1 MKRTLLCALLALGLT
16 FGNVSA
22 LKAENSATAV
32 AAPAPGDTAAMGAP
46 ADTLTVLA
54 APAPT
59 VADAKT
65 DSLLQVLDQ
74 RMADVEQAVNQ
85 IRYVT
90 HSSYLDGDNV
100 MAVLIVALVTAG
112 VVLIVFLV
120 LKFTY
125 RKREKNYELER
136 MRIERGEQF
145 PVPVK
150 TELPL
155 TVFIRRLLI
164 VSIVLFGILAWVGII
179 NLGWMRFFASI
190 LLWAL
195 IAGVGYAVVYLFRL
209 YVQRRDDNR

>member
-1 MKRTLLCALLALGLT
+1 MKRTLLCALLGLGLI
-16 FGNVSA
+16 FGSTSA
-22 LKAENSATAV
+22 LLAENPADAIPASAS
-32 AAPAPGDTAAMGAP
+32 GDTAAMAAP

-65 DSLLQVLDQ
+65 DSLLQMLDQ
-74 RMADVEQAVNQ
+74 RMAEMEQTVNQ
-85 IRYVT
+85 VRNI
-90 HSSYLDGDNV
+90 SYSRDLDGDNI
-100 MAVLIVALVTAG
+100 MAVIIVALVTAG
-112 VVLIVFLV
+112 VVLITFLV
-120 LKFTY
+120 LKFAY
-125 RKREKNYELER
+125 RRREKNYELER
-136 MRIERGEQF
+136 MRIERGEQL

-164 VSIVLFGILAWVGII
+164 VSIVLFGILAWVGMV
-179 NLGWMRFFASI
+179 NLGWMRFFASV